1 MCSHS
6 GTTPETVEAASY
18 ARAQGALTI
27 ALTHDPASPLAEAA
41 EYVVTYQHG
50 DEKNFSYTAAPLLY
64 RLVRALIDK
73 TNGTNDLERVTKA
86 VEKLDE
92 IVRAEQTKVAPVADE
107 WGKKHARSQVI
118 YTLSS
123 GANYGVGYSFA
134 ICLLQEMLWV
144 HSQGINAA
152 EYFHGPFEVTD
163 FDVPFMSLVGLGE
176 TRAIDERA
184 LAFAQKKSEDVL
196 VLDANE
202 WELSAVP
209 EDLRAEYAHLVF
221 SPVIRCF
228 ADALADHKGH
238 PLSVRRYMW
247 RMEY

>member
-6 GTTPETVEAASY
+6 GTTPETVEAAAY
-18 ARAQGALTI
+18 AREQGALTV
-27 ALTHDPASPLAEAA
+27 ALTHDPDSPLAKAA
-41 EYVVTYQHG
+41 EFVVVYQHG
-50 DEKNFSYTAAPLLY
+50 DDKDFAMTAAPLLY
-64 RLVRALIDK
+64 RLVRAVIDK
-73 TNGTNDLERVTKA
+73 ANGSNELGRITEA
-86 VEKLDE
+86 VSHLDQ
-92 IVRAEQTKVAPVADE
+92 IVRTEQQKIAGVADE
-107 WGKKHARSQVI
+107 WGKKHARANVI

-152 EYFHGPFEVTD
+152 EYFHGPFEITD
-163 FDVPFMSLVGLGE
+163 YDVPFLSLVGLGAA
-176 TRAIDERA
+176 RAIDERA
-184 LAFAQKKSEDVL
+184 LAFVSSKSENVT
-196 VLDANE
+196 VLDAQE
-202 WELSAVP
+202 WDLSLVP
-209 EDLRAEYAHLVF
+209 DDLHQEYAHLVF
-221 SPVIRCF
+221 GPVIRCF